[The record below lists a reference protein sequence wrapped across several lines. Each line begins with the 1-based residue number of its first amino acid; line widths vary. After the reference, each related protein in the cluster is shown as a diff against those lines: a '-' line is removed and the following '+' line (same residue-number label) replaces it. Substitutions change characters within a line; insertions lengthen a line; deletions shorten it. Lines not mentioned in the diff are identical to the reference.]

1 VARAQ
6 DSITVT
12 GNPDRPD
19 RKEALKALTRGIS
32 RLEDADGQLARF
44 NDDLCIVVS
53 GFSGPYNDI
62 VAGRMAD
69 DAASAGLHVE
79 KPGCRPNVVLLITDN
94 VSRELRYLGRD
105 GGPAAS
111 VGLLDKDLRHL
122 ADGPG
127 PAYVVTMTE
136 LRSRDGNHLGGG
148 RPPVMIVNDSS
159 IINPPTRHD
168 IVGVLVALE
177 SSAAMGKSLRQLAD
191 YAALRAMARLKDST
205 MTMGEP
211 SILTLFQDKA
221 PVAELSA
228 YDRAYLKGLY
238 RGSAA
243 MTGRP
248 RCARSWRRLCAPPR
262 RDPWG
267 RAGG

>member
-1 VARAQ
+1 MVFAGSVACAQ

-19 RKEALKALTRGIS
+19 RKQALKALTRG
-32 RLEDADGQLARF
+32 LAQQEDGQLARF
-44 NDDLCIVVS
+44 GDDLCIVVS
-53 GFSGPYNDI
+53 GFSGPYNDV

-69 DAASAGLHVE
+69 DAAGAGLHVE
-79 KPGCRPNVVLLITDN
+79 KPGCRPNVVFLITDN
-94 VSRELRYLGRD
+94 VREELRHLGRD

-111 VGLLDKDLRHL
+111 VGLLDKDLLHL

-136 LRSRDGNHLGGG
+136 LLSRDGNHLRGG
-148 RPPVMIVNDSS
+148 RPPVMIVNDASM
-159 IINPPTRHD
+159 INMPTRHD

-191 YAALRAMARLKDST
+191 YAALRALAHLKDST

-211 SILTLFQDKA
+211 SILALFQDAA

-238 RGSAA
+238 RGSGA
-243 MTGRP
+243 MTGR
-248 RCARSWRRLCAPPR
+248 AQMHEIVTQAMRSSAP
-262 RDPWG
+262 
-267 RAGG
+267 